1 MKIFVKYVN
10 AHQKA
15 SSIEEMGK
23 LYTVYECPS
32 PYRHDHSSAYSMNL
46 HAKCHG
52 NRDRGHAQV
61 QHELALTKKT
71 KQANC
76 RLTCQ

>member
-10 AHQKA
+10 AHKKA
-15 SSIEEMGK
+15 SIIEEMGK
-23 LYTVYECPS
+23 LYTVYECHS
-32 PYRHDHSSAYSMNL
+32 PYRHNHSSAYSMNL
-46 HAKCHG
+46 YAKCHG
-52 NRDRGHAQV
+52 NRDRGYAQV
-61 QHELALTKKT
+61 QHELALTKT